1 MWLGGAGESNIKSN
15 DKVDKISAKD
25 HKEII
30 SLIQEILNVEKKK
43 TKP

>member
-15 DKVDKISAKD
+15 DKVEKISAKD

-30 SLIQEILNVEKKK
+30 SLILIPDPKC
-43 TKP
+43 